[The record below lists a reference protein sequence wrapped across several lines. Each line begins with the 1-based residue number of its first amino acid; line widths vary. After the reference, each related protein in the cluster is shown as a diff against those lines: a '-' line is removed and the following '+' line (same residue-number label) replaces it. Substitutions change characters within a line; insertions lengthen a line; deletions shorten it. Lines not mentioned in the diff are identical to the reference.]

1 MKIFEKLRSKKL
13 NSGYIQRNLG
23 LTACCFTSITST
35 NTVLKEYGK
44 QGAPEWTAVI
54 AEEQTEG
61 RGRGEHRFYSPRG
74 SGIYVSFLIRPK
86 TRFFSPAAI
95 TAAAGVAA
103 CEAIEELSAV
113 SRPEIKWMNDIYCE
127 GRKVVGILAESVSLE
142 NESFVVLGA
151 GFNLHTPEGGFP
163 DEIADRAGSIFGEKK
178 LRFSREKMVISFYRH
193 FRKAY
198 DLPAQSLFDAYR
210 ERMMALGQEVV
221 FEGRPA
227 RATGLASDYRL
238 ELTFEDGEKRYLSG
252 GEISLKTNRLENA

>member
-23 LTACCFTSITST
+23 LTACCFRSITST

-74 SGIYVSFLIRPK
+74 SGIYVSLLIRPK
-86 TRFFSPAAI
+86 SRFFSPAAI

-103 CEAIEELSAV
+103 CEAIEELSPA
-113 SRPEIKWMNDIYCE
+113 SRPEIKWMNDIFCE
-127 GRKVVGILAESVSLE
+127 GKKVVGILAESVTLGSE
-142 NESFVVLGA
+142 AFVVLGA

-163 DEIADRAGSIFGEKK
+163 AEIEEVAGTVFGEKK
-178 LRFSREKMVISFYRH
+178 LRFSRERMVIAFYRH

-198 DLPAQSLFDAYR
+198 ALSSQELYDAYR
-210 ERMMALGQEVV
+210 QRMMALGQAVV

-238 ELTFEDGEKRYLSG
+238 ELTFDDGETRYLNS
-252 GEISLKTNRLENA
+252 GEISLKGGGQKEN